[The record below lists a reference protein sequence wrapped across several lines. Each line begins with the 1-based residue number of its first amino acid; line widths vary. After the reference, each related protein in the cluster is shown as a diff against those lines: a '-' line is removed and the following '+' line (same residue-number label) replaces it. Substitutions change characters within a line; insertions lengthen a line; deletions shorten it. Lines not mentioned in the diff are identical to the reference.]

1 MLALSSLSLSP
12 SSSRPC
18 GVDRRR
24 NSRRARRTHAAPRSP
39 VVHRCG
45 HVAHTPNEEEEK
57 ARCLRPG
64 RLQQRKWLPCAAA
77 PVPQGSAP
85 ARLPSLRAL
94 VGVGVPTAARWL
106 ERVRQA
112 PSSCSDCTMSS
123 RWGASSRSYSVR
135 YRPSSTAPHV
145 STPAR
150 CTPMAQAGPV
160 PGTDLLVAAVAAVC
174 MDGREEAESRSL
186 TI

>member
-1 MLALSSLSLSP
+1 MFALSSLSLPLSP
-12 SSSRPC
+12 LPARAASIVDGIPDGPVAHTPRRVRPSFI
-18 GVDRRR
+18 D
-24 NSRRARRTHAAPRSP
+24 AATL
-39 VVHRCG
+39 
-45 HVAHTPNEEEEK
+45 HTPNEEEEK

-64 RLQQRKWLPCAAA
+64 RLQQHKWLPCAAA

-85 ARLPSLRAL
+85 ARLPSLCAL

-135 YRPSSTAPHV
+135 YRSSSTAPHAA
-145 STPAR
+145 TPQR

-160 PGTDLLVAAVAAVC
+160 PGTGLLVAAAAAVC
-174 MDGREEAESRSL
+174 VDGREAAESRSL

>member
-1 MLALSSLSLSP
+1 MLALSSLSPSLSP
-12 SSSRPC
+12 LPARAASIVDGIPDGPVAHTPRRVRPSFI
-18 GVDRRR
+18 D
-24 NSRRARRTHAAPRSP
+24 AATL
-39 VVHRCG
+39 
-45 HVAHTPNEEEEK
+45 HTPNEEEEK

-85 ARLPSLRAL
+85 ARLPSLCAL

-174 MDGREEAESRSL
+174 MDGRGAAESRSL